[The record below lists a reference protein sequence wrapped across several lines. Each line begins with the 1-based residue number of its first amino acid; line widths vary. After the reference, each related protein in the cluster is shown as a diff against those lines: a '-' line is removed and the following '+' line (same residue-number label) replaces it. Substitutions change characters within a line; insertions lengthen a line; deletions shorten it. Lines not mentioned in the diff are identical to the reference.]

1 MYNFIVWNFIPALLA
16 RFLKKIF
23 LIFLLTEPSGRDR
36 RRWVWNC
43 SPRRVTTPV
52 CRGCT
57 AAAMDTVGRTVRS
70 PRDRLPARPIRR
82 LQLRPP
88 PPPWTCTTG
97 KRRQLQRY
105 RSRYLTGCIR
115 ANSKGRSSITCRPA
129 RPAARYPPRRHYP
142 AIRTRQDWA
151 LCSAQPIRHRQ
162 VSAHW
167 PPHPPLRLSS
177 TRAATA
183 TTGPIRLK
191 KQTKQTFVDVIN
203 YI

>member
-82 LQLRPP
+82 LQL
-88 PPPWTCTTG
+88 
-97 KRRQLQRY
+97 QRC

-115 ANSKGRSSITCRPA
+115 ASSKGHSSITCRPA